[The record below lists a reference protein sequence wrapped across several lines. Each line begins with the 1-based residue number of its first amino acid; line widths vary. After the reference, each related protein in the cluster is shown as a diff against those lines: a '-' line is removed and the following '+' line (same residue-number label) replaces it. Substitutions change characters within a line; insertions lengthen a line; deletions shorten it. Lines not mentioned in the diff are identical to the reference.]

1 MGKRIFLFI
10 VTNIAIVL
18 TLSLVAALLGVGS
31 GIGPGGL
38 DLPALALFCL
48 FWGMGGAFISLQMSR
63 WIAKRTMGV
72 QLVDGRTGN
81 SQTDWLYETI
91 GRLTRQANLPMPE
104 VGIYDSAEVNAFAT
118 GPSKSRSLVAVSTG
132 LLRSMR
138 PDEVEGVLAHEVA
151 HIANGDMVTMT
162 LLQGVMNAF
171 VMFLARVIGYALT
184 RSNDSRS
191 NNSGSY
197 YLIVFVLQIVLG
209 ILAGLVVNWF
219 SRYREFRA
227 DHGGATL
234 AGRER
239 MIGALRRLQANHDL
253 VDTQQQ
259 ALATMKIN
267 GGRSWSSL
275 FSTHPPLE
283 ERIAALENF
292 R

>member
-1 MGKRIFLFI
+1 
-10 VTNIAIVL
+10 
-18 TLSLVAALLGVGS
+18 
-31 GIGPGGL
+31 
-38 DLPALALFCL
+38 
-48 FWGMGGAFISLQMSR
+48 
-63 WIAKRTMGV
+63 
-72 QLVDGRTGN
+72 
-81 SQTDWLYETI
+81 DWLYETI
-91 GRLTRQANLPMPE
+91 ARLTRQANLPMPE
-104 VGIYDSAEVNAFAT
+104 VGIYESPEVNAFAT
-118 GPSKSRSLVAVSTG
+118 GPSKSRSLVAVSSG

-138 PDEVEGVLAHEVA
+138 QDEVEGVLAHEIA

-162 LLQGVMNAF
+162 LLQGVLNAF

-184 RSNDSRS
+184 RSGDSR
-191 NNSGSY
+191 NNNGGGSY
-197 YLIVFVLQIVLG
+197 YLIVIVLQIVLG
-209 ILAGLVVNWF
+209 ILAGLIVNWF

-239 MIGALRRLQANHDL
+239 MIAALRRLQSNHEL
-253 VDTQQQ
+253 VDTSQA

-267 GGRSWSSL
+267 GGRSWAKM